1 MEQQYAASH
10 LASAIKLSYF
20 IVILQP
26 TYISLKNLQDDYY
39 VAGMGGEGGVTYLTF
54 KHTEAENLAELISGS
69 VKFGT

>member
-26 TYISLKNLQDDYY
+26 AYISLKNLQDDYY
-39 VAGMGGEGGVTYLTF
+39 VAGMGGGGGGSISYL
-54 KHTEAENLAELISGS
+54 
-69 VKFGT
+69 

>member
-26 TYISLKNLQDDYY
+26 ASISLKNLQDDYY
-39 VAGMGGEGGVTYLTF
+39 RAGMGGGGVTYLTF
-54 KHTEAENLAELISGS
+54 KRTEAENLAELISGS

>member
-26 TYISLKNLQDDYY
+26 AYISLKNLQDDYY
-39 VAGMGGEGGVTYLTF
+39 RAGMGGGGGNISYL
-54 KHTEAENLAELISGS
+54 
-69 VKFGT
+69 